1 MKLQNIFF
9 NSNFNRRSQTAV
21 SDPNDSIYTL
31 IYDSLNSSDRPVY
44 NPVDVTDAT
53 LEKITIYTVKL

>member
-9 NSNFNRRSQTAV
+9 NSNFNHKSQTTA
-21 SDPNDSIYTL
+21 SDPNNSIYTL

-44 NPVDVTDAT
+44 NTVDVTDTT